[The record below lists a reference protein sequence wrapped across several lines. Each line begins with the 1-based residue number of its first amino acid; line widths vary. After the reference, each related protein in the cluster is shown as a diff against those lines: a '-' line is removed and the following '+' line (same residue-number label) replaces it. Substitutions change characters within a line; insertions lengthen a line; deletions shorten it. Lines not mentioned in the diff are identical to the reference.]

1 MRGHGGSTNVLGG
14 NNSLTRT
21 YPTSLHSGVTG
32 KDRGDS
38 EGARRHETKRTNC
51 NATLAQLDYHTPA
64 SCHMRDDVRREE
76 AKGEG
81 REGFKW
87 TCVAMSI
94 SNTCK
99 AK

>member
-1 MRGHGGSTNVLGG
+1 MQGHEGSTNILGG

-38 EGARRHETKRTNC
+38 EGARRHETKQTNC
-51 NATLAQLDYHTPA
+51 NAALTQRDHHTPA
-64 SCHMRDDVRREE
+64 SCHMRDDLRREE
-76 AKGEG
+76 AKGEE
-81 REGFKW
+81 REGFKRAY
-87 TCVAMSI
+87 VGMSI